1 MNRLLTNEEL
11 EKLNSND
18 GIIELLCNI
27 PNFNSSMYEELD
39 EETKALVDYTL
50 SIRLITNSQIDSNLR
65 RSMEY
70 NNLALLNN
78 RKLTALSL
86 LYFGIKDENNRYI
99 GYICPY
105 TGKYYDLN
113 ELNYELSK
121 PYNDRNKDKILE
133 LEHIRPHSSGGGTIL
148 FNTIPSSVEANSFA
162 EKSNLHLLDWFC
174 QSGSKYYNKERLY
187 NLVNYIL
194 SAYSIS
200 FKEYLDSN
208 LEYSYDFEYNDDLE
222 TDNVEVENPI
232 KYKTKNKKNIEI
244 EDYIPFV
251 NSLINKLKDD
261 GYNIEEFNY
270 RLEELQN
277 NGIINDI
284 DKYTNT
290 QEIIENLF
298 KEYSSDDNTSY
309 LTYSLNIDYIK
320 LSNSINT
327 TNKEEIESIL
337 RNRLSI
343 IKNIVDNT
351 NKTMKDYFISL
362 RDNQEIDIIYKD
374 VPTEEEIEVF
384 IKNIKLG
391 INGKID
397 AFIETINDS
406 ILDLNNK
413 NNVFSTARDDSIE
426 ENKKYFKGHEDI
438 EIKNSFWRHN
448 KERII
453 FLLFEGEYKD
463 DSKYDIARRN
473 ISNNKFNNDNIEM
486 CKAFI
491 ETINDSILDLSN
503 KNNVFS
509 IHRDDSIEE
518 NKKYFKGHEDIEI
531 KNSFWSNYDQE
542 RIIPLLFYN
551 MQYDSKEK
559 KFIESDKV
567 KN

>member
-11 EKLNSND
+11 EKLNSTD

-148 FNTIPSSVEANSFA
+148 FNTIPSSVEANSLA
-162 EKSNLHLLDWFC
+162 EKSNLHLLDWFS

-290 QEIIENLF
+290 QEIIEKLF

-309 LTYSLNIDYIK
+309 LTYSLNINYIK

-343 IKNIVDNT
+343 IKNIVDNA
-351 NKTMKDYFISL
+351 NKNMKDYFISL
-362 RDNQEIDIIYKD
+362 RYNQEIDIIYKD
-374 VPTEEEIEVF
+374 NPTEEEIEVF
-384 IKNIKLG
+384 IKNIKISHDTKIKVFIDMLSEDKYTTYEAGKPNNTNILG
-391 INGKID
+391 
-397 AFIETINDS
+397 T
-406 ILDLNNK
+406 NNK
-413 NNVFSTARDDSIE
+413 VP
-426 ENKKYFKGHEDI
+426 FKGYESI
-438 EIKNSFWRHN
+438 AGLNTSQFWCSNS
-448 KERII
+448 
-453 FLLFEGEYKD
+453 LEY
-463 DSKYDIARRN
+463 
-473 ISNNKFNNDNIEM
+473 
-486 CKAFI
+486 
-491 ETINDSILDLSN
+491 
-503 KNNVFS
+503 
-509 IHRDDSIEE
+509 
-518 NKKYFKGHEDIEI
+518 
-531 KNSFWSNYDQE
+531 
-542 RIIPLLFYN
+542 IIPLLFYN

-559 KFIESDKV
+559 KFIESDKDYSGSEYDKARQNV
-567 KN
+567 LTYLSTKKEKLESIEDYIDKLALKEKKTKKVQNLIGLRNNLRDKDIRIRIREEVCIKENIELNNIYNTTTRRAM